1 MFADVDECASGPCI
15 NGNCFDQINDYNCTC
30 EHGYT
35 GTNCEIGNSLYYGN
49 MGVLGLL
56 SEKKENYSKIWN
68 SFEHLRM
75 VITFSFQVRVKHSMA
90 AHVLAR

>member
-1 MFADVDECASGPCI
+1 
-15 NGNCFDQINDYNCTC
+15 
-30 EHGYT
+30 
-35 GTNCEIGNSLYYGN
+35 

-90 AHVLAR
+90 AHVLARQTE